1 MVYVFYAYL
10 VNASTIENGV
20 SGEYRKLS
28 EWRPIFLL
36 LHCCTEHTTPNQI
49 CSISSSPAAHLAL
62 FVGTLLA
69 FLAVIYLYG

>member
-1 MVYVFYAYL
+1 VYVFCACL

-20 SGEYRKLS
+20 SGEYRKLG
-28 EWRPIFLL
+28 EWQPIFYC
-36 LHCCTEHTTPNQI
+36 HIAAQSTPHQI

-62 FVGTLLA
+62 FVGILLA